1 VARKITE
8 VAQSGV
14 RDSIEICRLALAQ
27 IEIFHSNETKVPLE
41 LNPIGTQYVAVSP
54 ERALGSPI
62 SKMSM

>member
-27 IEIFHSNETKVPLE
+27 IEIFHSNED
-41 LNPIGTQYVAVSP
+41 
-54 ERALGSPI
+54 
-62 SKMSM
+62 